1 MPRHRLLLKGRRQFC
16 GAEGRIAKIPVNK
29 RFLQRRIWLVE
40 QGMWSRAGNVELGF
54 RVAGWSQKSRPGSLK
69 LELRVL
75 YWEMK
80 SGFLMKV
87 EGCFP
92 VSFGGL

>member
-1 MPRHRLLLKGRRQFC
+1 M
-16 GAEGRIAKIPVNK
+16 
-29 RFLQRRIWLVE
+29 
-40 QGMWSRAGNVELGF
+40 ELGF
-54 RVAGWSQKSRPGSLK
+54 RVAGWGQKSRPGSLK